1 MNKPHSSLGAN
12 LQRLRLGLG
21 LSQNDLAEKVA
32 MSRIG
37 YSKLE
42 RGDVEPRLDTMQR
55 LAKFFNVKIDAL
67 LEEVPQFKAIRFRAN
82 KTLTSRDRSRRES
95 LLISVAK
102 CLRGLNALEQTLGC
116 SREFSIP
123 ACDSTDPIKV
133 ATDVREQLN
142 LGERPII
149 GIAGLLFN
157 SGIKILRVDSAL
169 KRFWGFSVGRSDGG
183 PAIVVN
189 VHDAISYE
197 RRIFT
202 VAHELGHLLMH
213 DDTYHSDV
221 EGAEPDDEEK
231 SANVFA
237 SHFLMPNRAFVDTW
251 NASSNLDFYKRVIN
265 VKRVFSVSYKTV
277 LYRFSELTGKD
288 YHDLDVMFQNAEIRL
303 HGKRLGTTEEPEPLL
318 TESGLGSYRL
328 AEFRDDYAMSVIY
341 SGLQKRLTNIF
352 EAAEVMGIS
361 PERMQE
367 IVNGWGEDA
376 NLQIK

>member
-55 LAKFFNVKIDAL
+55 LACFFNVKIDAL
-67 LEEVPQFKAIRFRAN
+67 LEEVPTFRAIRFRAN
-82 KTLTSRDRSRRES
+82 KTLTSRDRSRRDS

-102 CLRGLNALEQTLGC
+102 CLRGLNALEQALDC
-116 SREFSIP
+116 SQELSISAYGNTEP
-123 ACDSTDPIKV
+123 VKV
-133 ATDVREQLN
+133 ATAVREQLN
-142 LGERPII
+142 LGEKPII

-157 SGIKILRVDSAL
+157 RGIKVLRVDGAL
-169 KRFWGFSVGRSDGG
+169 KGFFGFSLGRCDGG

-189 VHDAISYE
+189 VHESISYE

-213 DDTYHSDV
+213 NDAYHSDV
-221 EGAEPDDEEK
+221 ESAESVDEEK
-231 SANVFA
+231 SANTFA
-237 SHFLMPNRAFVDTW
+237 SHFLMPNDLFVDTW
-251 NASSNLDFYKRVIN
+251 NKASSFDFYKRVIN
-265 VKRVFSVSYKTV
+265 VKRVFSVSYKSV
-277 LYRFSELTGKD
+277 LYRLSELTGKN
-288 YHDLDVMFQNAEIRL
+288 YHDLDVMFQNAAIRL
-303 HGKRLGTTEEPEPLL
+303 HGKQLGTTEEPEPLL

-341 SGLQKRLTNIF
+341 SGLQKGLINII
-352 EAAEVMGIS
+352 EAADVMGVS
-361 PERMQE
+361 ADRMKE
-367 IVNGWGEDA
+367 IVDSWGEDA